1 MKTKICIIT
10 LTLMLLLSCRQT
22 DEKKN
27 KPLDKKQPAVKTF
40 EQKEKERLKKRAE
53 IEKQEKIDSLN
64 FEKALYDALSIAN
77 LKINNKKFQK
87 KYKVRPGNEYELQ
100 VEINIDDYFTKS
112 NPNLIIRT
120 VGPMN
125 VSIDIYSNN
134 GKKFKKILSHKQWTL
149 TYVNDTIRDIN
160 GDGLKDFVV
169 NWYGATGCCLKAF
182 CNIYLLRRDKKTFS
196 KNFEFINP
204 TFSPNEKIIRGVE
217 YGHPGETE
225 MYKFKWKGEAIDTL
239 EYVYYDTDKEGKKT
253 GKIVISKK
261 RAYSKNKKD
270 IKKLNSIPT
279 EYTKIEGFDWFTGRF

>member
-1 MKTKICIIT
+1 M
-10 LTLMLLLSCRQT
+10 MLLLSCRQT
-22 DEKKN
+22 DEKEN
-27 KPLDKKQPAVKTF
+27 KPLDKKQPVAKTF

-64 FEKALYDALSIAN
+64 FEKALSDALSIAN
-77 LKINNKKFQK
+77 AKINNKKFQK

-100 VEINIDDYFTKS
+100 VEISIDEYFTKS

-182 CNIYLLRRDKKTFS
+182 SDIYLLRKDKKEFS
-196 KNFEFINP
+196 KGFEFINP
-204 TFSPNEKIIRGVE
+204 TFSPKEKVIRGVE
-217 YGHPGETE
+217 YGHPGQTE
-225 MYKFKWKGEAIDTL
+225 IYKYKWDGEAVDTL
-239 EYVYYDTDKEGKKT
+239 EYVYYDTDEKGKKT
-253 GKIVISKK
+253 GKIIISKK
-261 RAYSKNKKD
+261 RAYNKNKKD
-270 IKKLNSIPT
+270 IKTLNSIPV
-279 EYTKIEGFDWFTGRF
+279 EYTKIEGFDWFKGNVP